1 MTSAPLAISAA
12 NFVAAPLV
20 LGLIVGLGAIFVIVV
35 VANRAGD
42 ASTLRPYAVYAFGLA
57 FAAIWSALYGVAVV
71 ASSLFVL
78 IGSSPVP
85 RGNGVARGV
94 LAGALFGLLGGALF
108 LVHLRMG
115 LSAAAGEDRDG
126 PNARV
131 ARTYVAAVLFVAM
144 ALGVAAF
151 GAAIWYAFA
160 AASPGVFG
168 GAGTSG
174 NVHRLLDAIV
184 VAALAAGVLA
194 LHWRYL
200 PGPLRPGRRR
210 GDAGTGAAGTRAT
223 VAPDPVPPG
232 PAE

>member
-1 MTSAPLAISAA
+1 MSSAPLTIPAA

-20 LGLIVGLGAIFVIVV
+20 LGLIVALGALFVIV
-35 VANRAGD
+35 VANRAGAD
-42 ASTLRPYAVYAFGLA
+42 PSALRPYAVYCFGFA
-57 FAAIWSALYGVAVV
+57 VAAIWSALYGIAVI

-85 RGNGVARGV
+85 RGDGVARGV

-108 LVHLRMG
+108 LVHLPMG
-115 LSAAAGEDRDG
+115 LTAATGEDRDG

-131 ARTYVAAVLFVAM
+131 ARTDVAAVFFIAI

-160 AASPGVFG
+160 AASPAVFG
-168 GAGTSG
+168 GAGAAG

-184 VAALAAGVLA
+184 VTGLAAGVLA
-194 LHWRYL
+194 LQWRYV
-200 PGPLRPGRRR
+200 PGVLRPRRR
-210 GDAGTGAAGTRAT
+210 RADASTGAIFDA
-223 VAPDPVPPG
+223 DPVPPG
-232 PAE
+232 TPE

>member
-1 MTSAPLAISAA
+1 MTSAPLALSAT
-12 NFVAAPLV
+12 NYVAAPLV

-35 VANRAGD
+35 VANRAGGD
-42 ASTLRPYAVYAFGLA
+42 ASPLRPYAVYAFGLA
-57 FAAIWSALYGVAVV
+57 FAAIWSALYGVAVI

-78 IGSSPVP
+78 IGASPVP

-115 LSAAAGEDRDG
+115 LTAAAGEDRDG

-144 ALGVAAF
+144 ALAVAAF

-160 AASPGVFG
+160 AASPAVFG
-168 GAGTSG
+168 GAGTAG
-174 NVHRLLDAIV
+174 NVHRLLDAII
-184 VAALAAGVLA
+184 VAALAASVLA

-200 PGPLRPGRRR
+200 PDPLRPGRRR
-210 GDAGTGAAGTRAT
+210 GDAGTGAIVDTG
-223 VAPDPVPPG
+223 PVPPAT
-232 PAE
+232 PE